1 VIAWP
6 VAYWVM
12 SRWLQNFAYR
22 TGINIR
28 TYFLAGGIALLIAL
42 LTVSHQAVR
51 ASLFLAGGI
60 ALLIALLT
68 VSHQAVR
75 ASLADPV
82 KSLKYE

>member
-1 VIAWP
+1 MTAWP

-22 TGINIR
+22 TGINIG
-28 TYFLAGGIALLIAL
+28 TYFLAGSIALLIAL
-42 LTVSHQAVR
+42 LTVSHQA
-51 ASLFLAGGI
+51 LK
-60 ALLIALLT
+60 
-68 VSHQAVR
+68 